1 MQSQERVV
9 VAMSGGVDS
18 SVVAALLVQQGY
30 EVIGLML
37 RLWSEPGQQDNNRCC
52 TPDSM
57 SQARRVAAILGIPFY
72 TLDAKEVFRAKVV
85 QSFID
90 GYGSG
95 ITPNPCLVCNKNIR
109 WGFLLEHALELGASW
124 MATGHYARITRDS
137 NNQASLYRALDTTKD
152 QSYVLHILTQAQLAH
167 TLFPLGEY
175 TKSEVRELAR
185 QFHLPVAK
193 RPDSQDLCFLGD
205 SNYHAFLQRNAP
217 DLNQN
222 GPILDTEGQQLGVH
236 QGLAYYT
243 IGQRKG
249 LGLSSQ
255 FPLYVIDKLVDQN
268 ALIVGSI
275 EELGRNDFLVD
286 KLNWIKQ
293 EPEIQKPYLTQVKI
307 RYKAPDVPA
316 WITVGSNKKAYV
328 KLDAPLRDVTPGQAA
343 VFYDGELLLGG
354 GIIV

>member
-1 MQSQERVV
+1 MQSQERVI

-124 MATGHYARITRDS
+124 MATGHYARITRD
-137 NNQASLYRALDTTKD
+137 LIIKPVY
-152 QSYVLHILTQAQLAH
+152 I
-167 TLFPLGEY
+167 
-175 TKSEVRELAR
+175 AR
-185 QFHLPVAK
+185 
-193 RPDSQDLCFLGD
+193 
-205 SNYHAFLQRNAP
+205 
-217 DLNQN
+217 
-222 GPILDTEGQQLGVH
+222 
-236 QGLAYYT
+236 
-243 IGQRKG
+243 
-249 LGLSSQ
+249 
-255 FPLYVIDKLVDQN
+255 
-268 ALIVGSI
+268 
-275 EELGRNDFLVD
+275 
-286 KLNWIKQ
+286 
-293 EPEIQKPYLTQVKI
+293 
-307 RYKAPDVPA
+307 
-316 WITVGSNKKAYV
+316 
-328 KLDAPLRDVTPGQAA
+328 
-343 VFYDGELLLGG
+343 
-354 GIIV
+354 